1 MARFRRSALPTHAQ
15 EKGRLDGIDPNANA
29 LNWNI
34 RRPTQGPVGL
44 AIKNHF
50 VAMVGEYV
58 GTTLFLLLALGGTNV
73 ANIPNNSV
81 TGVTTEGQDGTAA
94 AAVNTSSLL
103 YISLC
108 FGFSLAVN
116 AWIFFRVSGGL
127 FNPAVSLG
135 MVLVGAL
142 TPLRGALLTISQILG
157 GITGAAIIDA
167 LTPGTLNVRTSLAP
181 GVSVARGLFIEMFM
195 TAMLMITILLLAAEK
210 HKATY
215 LAPVGIG
222 LSLFIAELMS
232 VYYTGGSLNPARSFG
247 PSVVLRT
254 FNGYHWIYW
263 LGPALGATVAAGF
276 YKFIKYLEY
285 ETVLGP
291 EDGDAPAPS
300 RGPAQGSMLSGG
312 APAMTGPNVAA
323 GKMYEDASA
332 SKGPTMAI
340 QGAGLG
346 DLLTHGAPSNAFDT
360 NVNGDQYYA
369 ERLDRIETMLGQLL
383 ATGSTIA
390 PTASH
395 GLTDGGRSSMATLH
409 NDVGLPKSPLS
420 GHPHTHDPL
429 AHPAGYDNNEALG
442 RKL

>member
-1 MARFRRSALPTHAQ
+1 MVA
-15 EKGRLDGIDPNANA
+15 EGIDPNATA
-29 LNWNI
+29 LNWNV

-73 ANIPNNSV
+73 ANIPDNSV
-81 TGVTTEGQDGTAA
+81 TGETTAGQDGSAA
-94 AAVNTSSLL
+94 ASVNTSSLL
-103 YISLC
+103 YIALC

-135 MVLVGAL
+135 MLLVGAI
-142 TPLRGALLTISQILG
+142 TPLRAGLLTISQVLG
-157 GITGAAIIDA
+157 GMTGAALIDA
-167 LTPGTLNVRTSLAP
+167 LTPGTLNVRTQLAP

-254 FNGYHWIYW
+254 FETYHWIYW

-291 EDGDAPAPS
+291 EDGDAPARPS
-300 RGPAQGSMLSGG
+300 GAAGTSGG
-312 APAMTGPNVAA
+312 APTMTGPNTAA
-323 GKMYEDASA
+323 GTMYEEKAE
-332 SKGPTMAI
+332 SKGPTMAVM
-340 QGAGLG
+340 GTGLG
-346 DLLTHGAPSNAFDT
+346 DLLTHGDPADAFDHT
-360 NVNGDQYYA
+360 GGGLSEDIVHD
-369 ERLDRIETMLGQLL
+369 RLDRIESMLNRLL
-383 ATGSTIA
+383 DAGPVSQVH
-390 PTASH
+390 SNM
-395 GLTDGGRSSMATLH
+395 TDGSAATLAEQ
-409 NDVGLPKSPLS
+409 GQA
-420 GHPHTHDPL
+420 GHQGGFL
-429 AHPAGYDNNEALG
+429 HPAGLNGSPDLALG
-442 RKL
+442 QKLPPV